1 MSILINKY
9 LTKAD
14 IDTLQTVK
22 NDVFENQINVTCIGL
37 YNHGKSTLLNVLIE
51 DFKYKTFKTADIRET
66 AQNKSVQYKDITFID
81 TPGLNAQVND
91 DKKVMDAI
99 RSSDIS
105 LFVHNITTGEFNKKE
120 IEFLE
125 TIEKYWK
132 NPKEFIERTIFVVSR
147 IDNIE
152 KKDDISVSVERME
165 NQIFEI
171 FNVKPTIIPV
181 SSERYRKGKVENKKV
196 LISKSNINNLRHTLD
211 SLVLKSKELIK
222 KTKKERLET
231 EYRNIIQKLNHR
243 VEENQLKISQLK
255 REKVSQ
261 DIALHYDIERIER
274 ILESKYLRLRGE

>member
-14 IDTLQTVK
+14 IDILQTVK

-147 IDNIE
+147 IDNLE

-171 FNVKPTIIPV
+171 FNVKPMIIPV

-196 LISKSNINNLRHTLD
+196 LISKSNINDLKQKLD
-211 SLVLKSKELIK
+211 SLVIKSKELIK
-222 KTKKERLET
+222 KTKKERLEI

-243 VEENQLKISQLK
+243 VEENQLRISQLK
-255 REKVSQ
+255 REKASQ
-261 DIALHYDIERIER
+261 DLALQNDIERIER
-274 ILESKYLRLRGE
+274 ILKSKYSSLKDE